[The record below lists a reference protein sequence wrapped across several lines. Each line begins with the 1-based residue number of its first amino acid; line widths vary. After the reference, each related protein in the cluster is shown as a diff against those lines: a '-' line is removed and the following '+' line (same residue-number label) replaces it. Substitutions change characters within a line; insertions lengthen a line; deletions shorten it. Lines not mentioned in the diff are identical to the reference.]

1 MEKAYVAIGS
11 NLGNRKKNCEAALAA
26 FSLHPDIKVLSVSP
40 WYRSKAFTLDQQP
53 QPDYCNGV
61 IELTT
66 TLSAHSLLHY
76 LQEIEKKLG
85 RKKENERWRPRT
97 LDLDLLFYGEQILKE
112 KELMVPHPEMIK
124 RIFVLQPL
132 CDIAPDIIHPLQ
144 KQAVRKLLLFLKK
157 ASATDELQPWD

>member
-85 RKKENERWRPRT
+85 RN
-97 LDLDLLFYGEQILKE
+97 KE